1 MPARRPGRGDDVNE
15 RQFRIVTGLIAVLL
29 GLAAVFFGIKASS
42 GALASKYRL
51 LADFTAAGQGLQEKS
66 DVKIH
71 GVNIGQVKRVRLV
84 NGQAEVSMDISSDQK
99 VPVAS
104 KATIR
109 PKTLFGEKFVDIDP
123 GTAETTGPFLKNE
136 GHIAD
141 TLGGFELEQV
151 LADVYPILKA
161 IKPEDLL
168 VVLDTLA
175 QAGQGEGPA
184 INRQI
189 QNFQKVA
196 DVQANH
202 NADTAQF
209 LTDLAKLSDELDK
222 RAADVIGGAVA
233 LNDALPALNSR
244 SDELSTALRQASRLS
259 SDVADVLEANQ
270 PFLQKNV
277 TENGR
282 TLQNLYDHRAQIGP
296 LVIGLREYF
305 EIQAEAVR
313 IPFGDGTMLAAIKL
327 VLGEDCPTGRDLD
340 RGGCLSTPGP
350 STGSSPAGP
359 AGGAGVTQTPAPP
372 SSLPPVSVPPLP
384 LQGSKAVQQLLG
396 GLLP

>member
-1 MPARRPGRGDDVNE
+1 MSDRA
-15 RQFRIVTGLIAVLL
+15 FRIITGLVAVLL
-29 GLAAVFFGIKASS
+29 ALAAVFFGIKASS
-42 GALASKYRL
+42 GALAPKYRVV
-51 LADFTAAGQGLQEKS
+51 ADFSDAGQGLQEKS

-71 GVNIGQVKRVRLV
+71 GVNVGKVKSVRLV
-84 NGQAEVSMDISSDQK
+84 QGQAEVSMDIESDQK
-99 VPVAS
+99 VPTAS

-123 GTAETTGPFLKNE
+123 GAAETSGPFL
-136 GHIAD
+136 AD
-141 TLGGFELEQV
+141 HGRIKDTVGGFELERV
-151 LADVYPILKA
+151 LADAYPILKA

-189 QNFQKVA
+189 GNFQKVA
-196 DVQANH
+196 DVSANH
-202 NADTAQF
+202 NADTVQF
-209 LTDLAKLSDELDK
+209 LTDLANLSDELDK
-222 RAADVIGGAVA
+222 RAADVIGGAQS
-233 LNDALPALNSR
+233 LNDALPVLNSR

-259 SDVADVLEANQ
+259 TDVADVLDANQ
-270 PFLQKNV
+270 SFLQKNV
-277 TENGR
+277 TENGK

-327 VLGEDCPTGRDLD
+327 VFGEDCASGRNLD
-340 RGGCLSTPGP
+340 TGGCLAASSPGP
-350 STGSSPAGP
+350 SAGAGSSGQAGV
-359 AGGAGVTQTPAPP
+359 GGANQTAVT
-372 SSLPPVSVPPLP
+372 LPPVTVPVPPLS
-384 LQGSKAVQQLLG
+384 GSKAVQQVLG

>member
-1 MPARRPGRGDDVNE
+1 MPE
-15 RQFRIVTGLIAVLL
+15 RQFRVMTGLVAVLL
-29 GLAAVFFGIKASS
+29 ALAAVFFGIKASS
-42 GALASKYRL
+42 GALAPKYRL
-51 LADFTAAGQGLQEKS
+51 VADFSAAGQGLQEKS

-71 GVNIGQVKRVRLV
+71 GVNVGKVKSVRLV
-84 NGQAEVSMDISSDQK
+84 NGQAEVSMDINADQK
-99 VPVAS
+99 VPTAS

-123 GTAETTGPFLKNE
+123 GDAETTGPFLTNH
-136 GHIAD
+136 GRITD
-141 TLGGFELEQV
+141 TVGGFELERV
-151 LADVYPILKA
+151 LAEAYPILKA

-175 QAGQGEGPA
+175 QAGQGEGA
-184 INRQI
+184 TINRTI

-209 LTDLAKLSDELDK
+209 LSDMAKLSDELDK
-222 RAADVIGGAVA
+222 RAADVVGAA
-233 LNDALPALNSR
+233 QSLNDVLPALNSR
-244 SDELSTALRQASRLS
+244 SDQLSTALRQASRVS
-259 SDVADVLEANQ
+259 SDVADVLDANQ
-270 PFLQKNV
+270 SFLQKNV
-277 TENGR
+277 TENGQ
-282 TLQNLYDHRAQIGP
+282 TLQNLYDHRDQIGP

-327 VLGEDCPTGRDLD
+327 VFGEDCPRGRDLD
-340 RGGCLSTPGP
+340 HGGCLSSAGP
-350 STGSSPAGP
+350 PAGASSAGQAGS
-359 AGGAGVTQTPAPP
+359 AGGTK
-372 SSLPPVSVPPLP
+372 PPVTVPSVPPVTVP
-384 LQGSKAVQQLLG
+384 SPVTGSKAVQQLLG